1 MLHIVPF
8 RALGLEG
15 DISGRLFSIIR
26 SSWQGVSTIAW
37 SLATLDMVT
46 SLDTYN
52 FFNLAAQVAAA
63 NIRAYPPQAIANC
76 CWAFNRLGRKEAVLS
91 RFGKA
96 AAEEAMRRIDE
107 FSWQDLQGS
116 AQH

>member
-1 MLHIVPF
+1 MFVTLV
-8 RALGLEG
+8 AVVAKS
-15 DISGRLFSIIR
+15 SGSCRRNR
-26 SSWQGVSTIAW
+26 SAHVCQ
-37 SLATLDMVT
+37 
-46 SLDTYN
+46 
-52 FFNLAAQVAAA
+52 
-63 NIRAYPPQAIANC
+63 
-76 CWAFNRLGRKEAVLS
+76 VLS